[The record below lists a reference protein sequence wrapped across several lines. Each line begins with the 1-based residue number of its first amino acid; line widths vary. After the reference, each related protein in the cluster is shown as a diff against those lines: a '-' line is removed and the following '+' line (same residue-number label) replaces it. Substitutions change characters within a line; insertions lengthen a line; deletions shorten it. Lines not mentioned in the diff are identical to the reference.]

1 MLPVAAALDLP
12 PAQPPLRGLPAHGHA
27 AGRRQTMSR
36 PHMPQRVA
44 IGLQIAIAG
53 AVGAAAIALGS
64 QFGLLL
70 LADHGYDVDDIR
82 VVTIGTGPEALQN
95 NGIAALE
102 AVLVERERKRETVL
116 SIPGVEAVAFAS
128 AAPGVNRRG
137 LTVPIPHPR
146 NPGETVPISIVSADR
161 QYFEMLGLAIVEGRI
176 YEVES
181 IEVMLANETAAELL
195 WGTTEATNETVAIS
209 VSGAPSTRNTG
220 VAADVSY
227 GHPSADALARAY
239 IPLFPLRGLDYIFV
253 RTPMPAADLRA
264 ALEPLVESGE
274 LEVWL
279 GDVRSLETLTDALID
294 QDRTRGL
301 LTIAAAV
308 LIVLLT
314 TLGFYG
320 TQQLLLRASLR
331 EFAIRASLGAGPASL
346 GRRVLVRGFDLGL
359 PGVAIGGLLAFVA
372 VAWLSGEYVADSISP
387 ALIAT
392 ATVAALIV
400 LLVAASIGPA
410 RRARRMQPA
419 PLLREEP

>member
-1 MLPVAAALDLP
+1 
-12 PAQPPLRGLPAHGHA
+12 
-27 AGRRQTMSR
+27 
-36 PHMPQRVA
+36 
-44 IGLQIAIAG
+44 
-53 AVGAAAIALGS
+53 
-64 QFGLLL
+64 
-70 LADHGYDVDDIR
+70 
-82 VVTIGTGPEALQN
+82 
-95 NGIAALE
+95 
-102 AVLVERERKRETVL
+102 
-116 SIPGVEAVAFAS
+116 
-128 AAPGVNRRG
+128 
-137 LTVPIPHPR
+137 
-146 NPGETVPISIVSADR
+146 
-161 QYFEMLGLAIVEGRI
+161 
-176 YEVES
+176 
-181 IEVMLANETAAELL
+181 
-195 WGTTEATNETVAIS
+195 
-209 VSGAPSTRNTG
+209 
-220 VAADVSY
+220 
-227 GHPSADALARAY
+227 
-239 IPLFPLRGLDYIFV
+239 
-253 RTPMPAADLRA
+253 MPAADLRA

-410 RRARRMQPA
+410 RRARLLQPA